1 MDGWAI
7 NKRATIRTEKT
18 KLYDFT
24 GGISSNVGT
33 SLNQFSR
40 LDGPASLRNIDQP
53 EELRHDPHKAA
64 SGHTDPQGLSK
75 YHL

>member
-40 LDGPASLRNIDQP
+40 LEWAGQSSGISVRLENCGTIRLFQNLHPDTPI
-53 EELRHDPHKAA
+53 HK
-64 SGHTDPQGLSK
+64 D
-75 YHL
+75 